1 MKVITQCKAH
11 YVLSAFVA
19 KQTDVSKTVQAQDDC
34 SIYGGKFCLGK
45 GLPNEKV

>member
-19 KQTDVSKTVQAQDDC
+19 EQRQTFQRHCRHKMLAVFIEGSFAWKGIVQ
-34 SIYGGKFCLGK
+34 
-45 GLPNEKV
+45 